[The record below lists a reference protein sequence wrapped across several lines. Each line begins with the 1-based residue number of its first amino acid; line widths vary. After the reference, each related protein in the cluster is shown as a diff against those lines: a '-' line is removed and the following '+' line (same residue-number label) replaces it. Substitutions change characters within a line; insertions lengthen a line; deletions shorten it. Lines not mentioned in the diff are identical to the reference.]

1 MEQHK
6 NGKRHKKNMKAHE
19 ELQRRNV
26 INGQQSEQL
35 STSQLN
41 LADQPK
47 NVQKSEKKECP
58 TENLGSE
65 ITANNHK
72 DVIELQNNV
81 GETSEVPA
89 EEPGGKTTDNSAA
102 RGRGL
107 KRKMRGGKASKFM
120 KTNDGSRPV
129 QLSKPE
135 QAISFKCELCNVKC
149 ESNVVYQSHL
159 NGKKHLSRLKRGPGH
174 QTSSRVDHQ
183 ALSGV
188 SGLQALYPPDINAL
202 ANAINTQVQQGDN
215 DPQLLLAQLLMNVLS
230 QAQVPAI
237 SPQSA
242 PLTGQIPAPTSVAG
256 SSYGPPVV
264 ADTSVRNR
272 STR

>member
-1 MEQHK
+1 MGGGRHIPSHSSGPAISNAPGAPTAAGATSVVQTSSSVSGKALPKPAPVPTAPLQPPPMIYYEICKIECNSPEIMEQHK

-89 EEPGGKTTDNSAA
+89 EEPEGKTTDNP
-102 RGRGL
+102 
-107 KRKMRGGKASKFM
+107 
-120 KTNDGSRPV
+120 N
-129 QLSKPE
+129 
-135 QAISFKCELCNVKC
+135 
-149 ESNVVYQSHL
+149 
-159 NGKKHLSRLKRGPGH
+159 
-174 QTSSRVDHQ
+174 
-183 ALSGV
+183 
-188 SGLQALYPPDINAL
+188 
-202 ANAINTQVQQGDN
+202 
-215 DPQLLLAQLLMNVLS
+215 
-230 QAQVPAI
+230 
-237 SPQSA
+237 
-242 PLTGQIPAPTSVAG
+242 
-256 SSYGPPVV
+256 
-264 ADTSVRNR
+264 
-272 STR
+272 